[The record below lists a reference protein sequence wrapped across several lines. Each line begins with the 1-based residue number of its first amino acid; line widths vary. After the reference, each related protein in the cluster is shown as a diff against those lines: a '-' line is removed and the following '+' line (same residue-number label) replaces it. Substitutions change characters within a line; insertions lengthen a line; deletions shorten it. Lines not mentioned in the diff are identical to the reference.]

1 LTNHSAELVVPD
13 EVVHV
18 HSLDNGLVILGQPMP
33 WLRTAAFSLALP
45 AGVQAE
51 PIDRGGLAGLMC
63 EMVQRGAG
71 PYSSRDVVELQD
83 NLGLDHSAGVSSSLA
98 SYGATMP
105 ADALTDAISLYAEII
120 RNPHLPEDQLED
132 ALQVSIQE
140 LRAVEDEPTQQVMIR
155 LKQLQY
161 GDLSGRPSCG
171 TLAGIESTTIEDV
184 RRFFESRYRPH
195 GAILA
200 IAGNFD
206 WNVVL
211 AQAMRLFSDWEGGPG
226 VNQTLDQGR
235 PGYEHLSQDSSQTHI
250 GFSFDAAP
258 FRDKNFY
265 LLRAGIGIL
274 SDGMSSRLFDRVR
287 EQRGLCYTIS
297 ASTHSLLDR
306 GAVFGYAGTT
316 PERAQETLDVA
327 LREIQALPEGI
338 EAAELDRWKVRVQS
352 SLIMEQESSSSAVAS
367 MLSDWYHRNRVV
379 TAKEIEA
386 IIEALTADQ
395 VIDYWRSNPPKDF
408 RVVTLGPQPLN
419 TNILPSSDSTF
430 HANLS

>member
-1 LTNHSAELVVPD
+1 MKTFSNESTAPD

-18 HSLDNGLVILGQPMP
+18 HQLDNGLVILGQPMS
-33 WLRTAAFSLALP
+33 WLRTAAFSLAVP

-105 ADALTDAISLYAEII
+105 ADALPEALSLYADIVL
-120 RNPHLPEDQLED
+120 NPHFPEDQLDD
-132 ALQVSIQE
+132 ALQVSMQE

-161 GDLSGRPSCG
+161 GELSGRPACG
-171 TLAGIESTTIEDV
+171 TLPGIESTTLADV
-184 RRFFESRYRPH
+184 RKFFDDRYRPR
-195 GAILA
+195 GAILT

-206 WNVVL
+206 WDAVL
-211 AQAMRLFSDWEGGPG
+211 CQSVKLFRDWKGEPA
-226 VNQTLDQGR
+226 NQIMLDIGN
-235 PGYEHLSQDSSQTHI
+235 PGYEHISQDSSQTHI

-258 FRDKNFY
+258 FRDQDFY
-265 LLRAGIGIL
+265 LLRAGIGVL

-287 EQRGLCYTIS
+287 EQRGLCYSVS

-316 PERAQETLDVA
+316 PERAQETLEVS
-327 LREIQALPEGI
+327 LREIQALPQGI
-338 EAAELDRWKVRVQS
+338 ETAELDRWKVRVQS
-352 SLIMEQESSSSAVAS
+352 SLIMEQESCSSAVAT
-367 MLSDWYHRNRVV
+367 MLSDWYHRGRVV

-386 IIEALTADQ
+386 IIESLTVEQ
-395 VIDYWRSNPPKDF
+395 VVEYWRSHPPKNF

-419 TNILPSSDSTF
+419 IPG
-430 HANLS
+430 